1 MTLSP
6 CLFYFRM
13 DKLPINLGELSEA
26 SQEILR
32 DVANVSV
39 NLVRKAL
46 TLGQMV
52 DIVQHNHISVAK
64 NGMEFW
70 NLLLNHITHFY
81 KRNLEPLAL
90 AKSLSSSIILRGVL
104 GRVEA
109 EAMRG

>member
-1 MTLSP
+1 MILIMTLSP

-26 SQEILR
+26 SHEILS

-70 NLLLNHITHFY
+70 NFFI
-81 KRNLEPLAL
+81 
-90 AKSLSSSIILRGVL
+90 KSYHSF
-104 GRVEA
+104 
-109 EAMRG
+109 